1 MNIKQALIDEHSKA
15 QKDRIA
21 DYVGHD
27 TDRFETFMR
36 IFLHGE
42 KPLPQRAA
50 WCLDVIYRNN
60 PIATQRFFPE
70 LIERLADDSAHDA
83 VHRNILKI
91 FESEPIDVLGEEL
104 QGKLIDLCFGFL
116 ASPQRPI
123 AIRAYSMTVLYK
135 FCELYP
141 ELGGELKLL
150 IEENMKYGSAGIKS
164 RGRKVLKALKKL

>member
-21 DYVGHD
+21 EYVGHNSE
-27 TDRFETFMR
+27 RFSIFMK
-36 IFLHGE
+36 IFLGGE
-42 KPLPQRAA
+42 EPLPQRAA

-91 FESEPIDVLGEEL
+91 FESEPIDVLDEEL
-104 QGKLIDLCFGFL
+104 QGRLIDLCFGFL
-116 ASPQRPI
+116 ANLQRPI

-135 FCELYP
+135 FCLVYP
-141 ELGGELKLL
+141 EFSSELKLL

-164 RGRKVLKALKKL
+164 RGRKTLKALEKL